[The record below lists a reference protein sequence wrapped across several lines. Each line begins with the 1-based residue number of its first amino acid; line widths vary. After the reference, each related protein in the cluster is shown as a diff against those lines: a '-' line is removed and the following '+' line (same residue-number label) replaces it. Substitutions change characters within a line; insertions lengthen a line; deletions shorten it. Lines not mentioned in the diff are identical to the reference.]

1 MRVFNPQS
9 KKKAILGFFF
19 GFILVFQ
26 LVFPSNLIYIRKND
40 YSSIKLVFSGRGY
53 NELTENNTTVSGD
66 SSYQNITI
74 QAPGLIG
81 NASISGFKSEEGR
94 LRSSLYQPSPFLGL
108 VHKYSSRTIKWWP
121 YWLNSTDFLW
131 ISSFEPILLSLRY
144 TVQPLT
150 YGYNTSFVP
159 WNLDINYLLSVPLQ
173 AFVSPSENGEWLIHG
188 EHNGMS
194 LQGQFTSR
202 SLNLVYDPN
211 GFLLRMSGSSFFQ
224 LENNNSFEHGF
235 IWNRIEFH
243 SIPNS
248 GTEFSLWDFLS
259 LPINVLFGSVVLIL
273 ISLGFYFRFKKGK
286 KR

>member
-1 MRVFNPQS
+1 MEVKSVRKSSLF
-9 KKKAILGFFF
+9 LFFLL
-19 GFILVFQ
+19 ISS
-26 LVFPSNLIYIRKND
+26 SNFTNVGKGD
-40 YSSIKLVFSGRGY
+40 PSSITLVFSGRGY
-53 NELTENNTTVSGD
+53 DELTENNTTNSGD
-66 SSYQNITI
+66 SSYRNITI
-74 QAPGLIG
+74 QAPDLIG

-94 LRSSLYQPSPFLGL
+94 LRSSLYQPSPFLDFVL
-108 VHKYSSRTIKWWP
+108 KYSSRTIKWWP

-131 ISSFEPILLSLRY
+131 ISSFEPILLSLRF

-159 WNLDINYLLSVPLQ
+159 WNLDINHLLSVPLQ

-259 LPINVLFGSVVLIL
+259 LPINVLFGCVVLIL
-273 ISLGFYFRFKKGK
+273 ISLGFYFRFRKGRK
-286 KR
+286 V